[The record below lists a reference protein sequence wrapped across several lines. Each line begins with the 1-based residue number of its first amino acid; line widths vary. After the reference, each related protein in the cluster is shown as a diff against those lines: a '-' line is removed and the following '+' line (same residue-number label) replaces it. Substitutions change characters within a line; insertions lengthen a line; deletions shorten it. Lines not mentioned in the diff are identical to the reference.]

1 MNLSEIDFIQV
12 VVRIRGKYHMVL
24 LNEATKRMLPELIAG
39 MEGTLRLLET
49 ELPLEEISIE
59 EMTRISEMSS
69 AGEKLS
75 CCKKMQQL
83 KEVET

>member
-39 MEGTLRLLET
+39 MEGKIRLLET
-49 ELPLEEISIE
+49 ELPFEEISIE
-59 EMTRISEMSS
+59 EMKRISEMS
-69 AGEKLS
+69 KH
-75 CCKKMQQL
+75 QV
-83 KEVET
+83 KE

>member
-24 LNEATKRMLPELIAG
+24 LNEATKRMLPEVIAG
-39 MEGTLRLLET
+39 IEGNLRLLET

-59 EMTRISEMSS
+59 EMKRISEMVSIN
-69 AGEKLS
+69 
-75 CCKKMQQL
+75 
-83 KEVET
+83 KEVK

>member
-1 MNLSEIDFIQV
+1 MNLSEIDFVQV

-39 MEGTLRLLET
+39 MEGRLRLLET

-59 EMTRISEMSS
+59 EMKRISEMSS
-69 AGEKLS
+69 ADEKIELLQ
-75 CCKKMQQL
+75 KMQQL
-83 KEVET
+83 KGGK

>member
-39 MEGTLRLLET
+39 MEGRLRLLET

-59 EMTRISEMSS
+59 EMKRISELSS
-69 AGEKLS
+69 ADEKSS
-75 CCKKMQQL
+75 CCKKCNS
-83 KEVET
+83 